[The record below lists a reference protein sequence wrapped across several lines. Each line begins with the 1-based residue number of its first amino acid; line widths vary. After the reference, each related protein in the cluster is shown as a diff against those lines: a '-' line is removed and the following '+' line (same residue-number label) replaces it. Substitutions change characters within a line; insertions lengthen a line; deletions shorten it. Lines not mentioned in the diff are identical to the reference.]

1 MRGRGYPGVFC
12 EVAANAGLIL
22 AGAKKECE
30 AGDTHPDRVGARD
43 GSSAPHPRCFGGKC
57 SQEAE
62 KEWVTTF
69 ERNKDAQV
77 CEIKWVR
84 RNGRGVVGLVV
95 YGRDEAANVTTHV
108 STVVKISQAHYFY
121 K

>member
-1 MRGRGYPGVFC
+1 MFDSLGSERSCGGGYAGVFC

-22 AGAKKECE
+22 QEPKKNRRLRGGQSEQ
-30 AGDTHPDRVGARD
+30 VGAPRRMIRGRRD
-43 GSSAPHPRCFGGKC
+43 GSSAPHPGVFWGKC

-95 YGRDEAANVTTHV
+95 
-108 STVVKISQAHYFY
+108 
-121 K
+121 